1 MLLDESCYP
10 LTESSSFQLSLC
22 CAKLISCCA
31 TVSYNKHTTSNW
43 MGFFSK
49 CQTIPGSSIRKYLT
63 FHPNDSEE
71 RLSPSDHQQIYGH
84 DINRLSVHRPV
95 IIPAVNFSAAMT
107 WGGSIKL
114 FDGALWSFLVNK
126 PRFCLVP
133 HKTNVKH
140 IFWCFWKLHYSI
152 SFRLVSNVLPCL
164 AAYLGK
170 LPQLV
175 WLRACFRTKIWR
187 PTSENIV
194 W

>member
-1 MLLDESCYP
+1 
-10 LTESSSFQLSLC
+10 
-22 CAKLISCCA
+22 
-31 TVSYNKHTTSNW
+31 

-126 PRFCLVP
+126 HFLLYICKAKCVSILNLAPLAVLLCAINWLN
-133 HKTNVKH
+133 KGY
-140 IFWCFWKLHYSI
+140 YS
-152 SFRLVSNVLPCL
+152 
-164 AAYLGK
+164 
-170 LPQLV
+170 
-175 WLRACFRTKIWR
+175 
-187 PTSENIV
+187 
-194 W
+194 